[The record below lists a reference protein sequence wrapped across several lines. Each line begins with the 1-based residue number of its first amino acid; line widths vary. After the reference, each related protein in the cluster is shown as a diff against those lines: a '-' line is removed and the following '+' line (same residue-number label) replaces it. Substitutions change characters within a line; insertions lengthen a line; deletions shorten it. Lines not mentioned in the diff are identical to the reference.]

1 MQKTNL
7 RTWKANRHPNFK
19 VPDVVYMI
27 PRRMGLA
34 CSNEGEPATQTFMVC
49 DKKMDGGIK
58 FVRKNKAWK
67 NVLEEKPI
75 GGLICL
81 VGTADGHDFRLA
93 TITTFHGKEKWFLV
107 DVDMRVPLEK
117 YPQYAYLYQ
126 LGAHIDK
133 VYNEYEN
140 GFYKLNK

>member
-1 MQKTNL
+1 
-7 RTWKANRHPNFK
+7 
-19 VPDVVYMI
+19 
-27 PRRMGLA
+27 
-34 CSNEGEPATQTFMVC
+34 MVC

-67 NVLEEKPI
+67 NVLEEEPI
-75 GGLICL
+75 EGLICL
-81 VGTADGHDFRLA
+81 VGAADGHDFRLA
-93 TITTFHGKEKWFLV
+93 AYHGTKKWYLV
-107 DVDMRVPLEK
+107 DVDMRVSLEK

-133 VYNEYEN
+133 VYDEIEN

>member
-1 MQKTNL
+1 
-7 RTWKANRHPNFK
+7 
-19 VPDVVYMI
+19 
-27 PRRMGLA
+27 
-34 CSNEGEPATQTFMVC
+34 MVC

-81 VGTADGHDFRLA
+81 VGTADVHDFRLA
-93 TITTFHGKEKWFLV
+93 AITTFHGKEKWILF
-107 DVDMRVPLEK
+107 DVGMRVPLEK

-133 VYNEYEN
+133 VYNEYQN

>member
-1 MQKTNL
+1 MKKSNL
-7 RTWKANRHPNFK
+7 QTWKANRHPNFK
-19 VPDVVYMI
+19 APDVVYMI
-27 PRRMGLA
+27 PQRMGLA
-34 CSNEGEPATQTFMVC
+34 CSKEGESAPQTFMVC

-67 NVLEEKPI
+67 NVLEEEPTI
-75 GGLICL
+75 GLICL
-81 VGTADGHDFRLA
+81 VGEADGHDFRLA
-93 TITTFHGKEKWFLV
+93 AYHGKKKWFLV

-133 VYNEYEN
+133 VYNESQN
-140 GFYKLNK
+140 GLYKLNK

>member
-1 MQKTNL
+1 M
-7 RTWKANRHPNFK
+7 KANRHPNFK
-19 VPDVVYMI
+19 APDVVYMI

-34 CSNEGEPATQTFMVC
+34 CFKVGESSTQTFMVC

-58 FVRKNKAWK
+58 FVRNNKSWK
-67 NVLEEKPI
+67 NVLEEEPI
-75 GGLICL
+75 EGLICL

-93 TITTFHGKEKWFLV
+93 AYHGTKKWHLV
-107 DVDMRVPLEK
+107 DVDMRVSLEK

-133 VYNEYEN
+133 VYNEVEN
-140 GFYKLNK
+140 GIYKLINKENGIRIC